1 MLSLI
6 LSLFISTAQAQV
18 LCGTETTEAIN
29 ACTLNDKLVDIMLE
43 HFPLVLYKS
52 YANYTATDP
61 CTPIADDPAT
71 PENEEVTCPPWDPT
85 VDSWT
90 FAPFDIED
98 PQGLYERLL
107 MNNKPAQS
115 VFTGHLNT
123 WKAEK
128 LAIVAFYNRVNALP
142 DDIRSHAQKCSLDQP
157 NLALLIKQIRDN
169 FDETKLACLED
180 KVPVV
185 TAELAAETEREEL
198 IRRGKQAREFST
210 LILDLVAGFNIDRQ
224 LTAEQITTMQ
234 TTFAPIMGL
243 LQAGRPTSAKP
254 LIEAITPDGTI
265 VTQNMKDAI
274 LAEYTRAGI

>member
-52 YANYTATDP
+52 YANYTAADP

-85 VDSWT
+85 VNSWT
-90 FAPFDIED
+90 FAPFDVED

-107 MNNKPAQS
+107 MNNKPAES

-128 LAIVAFYNRVNALP
+128 LAIVAFYSRINALP
-142 DDIRSHAQKCSLDQP
+142 GDIRLHAQKCSLDQP
-157 NLALLIKQIRDN
+157 NLALLIKQIKDN
-169 FDETKLACLED
+169 FDEAKLSCLED
-180 KVPVV
+180 KVSVV
-185 TAELAAETEREEL
+185 TAELAAETEREDR
-198 IRRGKQAREFST
+198 IKRGKQAREFST

-234 TTFAPIMGL
+234 TTFAPIMAL

-265 VTQNMKDAI
+265 VTQAMKDAI
-274 LAEYTRAGI
+274 LSEYTRAGL